1 MKKIGLVPEAF
12 CLAQTNMNDENIV
25 KIKVPNTSFWI
36 LGEKGS
42 GGLWNAYLINP
53 QTSYKEIL
61 RKDISTKS
69 FALFS
74 NIILK
79 RPFPYGNKQNE

>member
-1 MKKIGLVPEAF
+1 
-12 CLAQTNMNDENIV
+12 MNQENTV

-42 GGLWNAYLINP
+42 DGLWNAYLINP

-61 RKDISTKS
+61 RQGVTTKS
-69 FALFS
+69 FVLLS
-74 NIILK
+74 NIVLK
-79 RPFPYGNKQNE
+79 TPFPYKK